1 MLDSSRNGRG
11 VRGEP
16 RPVKK
21 RTRTFRPNYLMLSP
35 VYQCNLTCP
44 HCCVPIEW
52 PDRLD
57 IPTALRFLDDAHAAG
72 IGVLGFTGGEPFLYP
87 EFLFALCRRGS
98 QLGFRFDKI
107 MTNGVWFT
115 DAGQLTDILSTLARC
130 GFTGKLGLS
139 VDKFHGQHTGQAA
152 VFCRT
157 ARRVFDRDNIVSL
170 SYASRHPDQGL
181 EPVHD
186 LARELDAVVEW
197 SDVLGRYLLV
207 SAELT
212 MTLNWNHLAPVE
224 RAERF
229 TGAWDGEWFAE
240 DYCEGPGQALIVTP
254 RGEVKPCCGFASDLD
269 QLTIGNIYR
278 DTVKQIIRRA
288 RRHPYVGKVFREG
301 LTAIR
306 DEILAR
312 DPNSLPAATSNQ
324 CYFCWYVLTRGL
336 AADMPG
342 GGGQIGQWIGTR
354 PNYAGEVIQLGME
367 KVAAPPAAKRE

>member
-1 MLDSSRNGRG
+1 MLA
-11 VRGEP
+11 
-16 RPVKK
+16 
-21 RTRTFRPNYLMLSP
+21 P
-35 VYQCNLTCP
+35 VYQCNLSCP

-57 IPTALRFLDDAHAAG
+57 VATALRFLESAHEEG
-72 IGVLGFTGGEPFLYP
+72 IEMLGFTGGEPFLYP
-87 EFLFALCRRGS
+87 EFILALTRRGAE
-98 QLGFRFDKI
+98 LGFRFDKI
-107 MTNGVWFT
+107 MTNGVWHA
-115 DAGQLTDILSTLARC
+115 DAAHLEHVLTDLASA

-139 VDKFHGQHTGQAA
+139 VDKFHGIHTAKAA
-152 VFCRT
+152 EFCCV

-186 LARELDAVVEW
+186 LARELGAVVEW
-197 SDVLGRYLLV
+197 SDMLRRYLLV
-207 SAELT
+207 SPDLT

-229 TGAWDGEWFAE
+229 TGAWDGEWFQE

-254 RGEVKPCCGFASDLD
+254 KGDVKPCCGFASDLD

-278 DTVKQIIRRA
+278 DTVKEVIRRG
-288 RRHPYVGKVFREG
+288 RQHPYVGKVFREG

-306 DEILAR
+306 DELLAR
-312 DPNSLPAATSNQ
+312 DPNALPGATTNH

-336 AADMPG
+336 ATGVNG
-342 GGGQIGQWIGTR
+342 GGGQIGNWTEER
-354 PNYAGEVIQLGME
+354 PNYTGELIQLGLSKVRE
-367 KVAAPPAAKRE
+367 KLR